1 MLSTLLN
8 ELAQLHWLDY
18 LALIAGI
25 LYVIFAAKEKM
36 ICWFFGA
43 VSSLSIAY
51 AVFFF
56 YQLYS
61 DAILQVFYFIM
72 ALVGIWNWKR
82 GNGKGEDLAVS
93 KMAFRDHLTLIVSSL
108 LLAIPLAWYFSQKT
122 EAALPVIDAVTTTF
136 SIMTTFLVIGKKLEN
151 WLYWIIIDIAYVF
164 IYSYKGA
171 YLFALLM
178 IVYTVIAVLGY
189 FEWRKSYKREIY
201 LEQI

>member
-1 MLSTLLN
+1 
-8 ELAQLHWLDY
+8 
-18 LALIAGI
+18 
-25 LYVIFAAKEKM
+25 
-36 ICWFFGA
+36 
-43 VSSLSIAY
+43 
-51 AVFFF
+51 
-56 YQLYS
+56 
-61 DAILQVFYFIM
+61 M

-82 GNGKGEDLAVS
+82 GNGKGEELGVS
-93 KMAFRDHLTLIVSSL
+93 KMAIRDHLTLIVSSL

-164 IYSYKGA
+164 IYSYIILYNFYVFL